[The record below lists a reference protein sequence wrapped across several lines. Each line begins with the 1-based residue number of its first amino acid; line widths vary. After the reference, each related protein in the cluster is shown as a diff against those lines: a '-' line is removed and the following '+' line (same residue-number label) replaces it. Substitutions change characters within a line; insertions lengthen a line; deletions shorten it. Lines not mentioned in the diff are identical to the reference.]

1 MQTGTKVFK
10 GDVTS
15 DTFGKNPSSDSSRSI
30 EVSYTFLGKTATA
43 TITQSKHVGDLLGGT
58 IFYIDDTA
66 DGVYEFYDAEG
77 NVISSVAVGD
87 SPAMYKVLTPGT
99 KDKYY
104 VYHDEMYTSKRWT
117 YYKDGAYVYDTI
129 GSLGVEIGRGKTN
142 TATMMARD
150 NGAYV
155 TADSNGTPTIWY
167 QLQLTRQAKAGGCD
181 DWFIPSK
188 LEIEELRK
196 AIGFQVVTPSD
207 NPVIL
212 PAGKVTGGVIAGTA
226 DGQAHYRDYESNNTR
241 TCYPS
246 ETKFLNNYIWSSSE
260 YSSQYAWFW
269 NYLGQG
275 WNFYN
280 KDDITSVFFAR
291 AF

>member
-1 MQTGTKVFK
+1 MAVEFLADVYGLTGM
-10 GDVTS
+10 
-15 DTFGKNPSSDSSRSI
+15 GKKIKIAHMKELAEDC
-30 EVSYTFLGKTATA
+30 FL
-43 TITQSKHVGDLLGGT
+43 VGGT
-58 IFYIDDTA
+58 IFYIDETA
-66 DGVYEFYDAEG
+66 DGVYEFYDYNE
-77 NVISSVAVGD
+77 NLIHDVKVGD
-87 SPAMYKVLTPGT
+87 KPYAYRVIKAGI

-117 YYKDGAYVYDTI
+117 YYKNGAYVYDTI

-207 NPVIL
+207 TPVIL

-226 DGQAHYRDYESNNTR
+226 DGQAHYRDYTNNNTR

-246 ETKFLNNYIWSSSE
+246 ETKFLNNYIWSSSGS
-260 YSSQYAWFW
+260 SSQNAWYW
-269 NYLGQG
+269 DCNSQG
-275 WNFYN
+275 WYGHDKTSN
-280 KDDITSVFFAR
+280 DSVFFAR

>member
-1 MQTGTKVFK
+1 MAVEFLADVYGLTGM
-10 GDVTS
+10 
-15 DTFGKNPSSDSSRSI
+15 GKKI
-30 EVSYTFLGKTATA
+30 KIA
-43 TITQSKHVGDLLGGT
+43 HVKELEEDCHLVGGT
-58 IFYIDDTA
+58 IFYIDEEA
-66 DGVYEFYDAEG
+66 DGVYEFYDYNENLLH
-77 NVISSVAVGD
+77 NVKVGD
-87 SPAMYKVLTPGT
+87 RPYAYRVIKAGT

-196 AIGFQVVTPSD
+196 AIGFQVVTPLD

-260 YSSQYAWFW
+260 YSSQYAWLW
-269 NYLGQG
+269 YCPNQSWYTS
-275 WNFYN
+275 Y
-280 KDDITSVFFAR
+280 KASRYSVFFAR

>member
-1 MQTGTKVFK
+1 MECFYV
-10 GDVTS
+10 
-15 DTFGKNPSSDSSRSI
+15 
-30 EVSYTFLGKTATA
+30 
-43 TITQSKHVGDLLGGT
+43 GGT
-58 IFYIDDTA
+58 IFYIDETA
-66 DGVYEFYDAEG
+66 DGIYEFYDKNENLIH
-77 NVISSVAVGD
+77 NVKVGD
-87 SPAMYKVLTPGT
+87 RPYAYRVITPGT

-117 YYKDGAYVYDTI
+117 YYKDGNYVYDTI
-129 GSLGVEIGRGKTN
+129 GSLGLEIGKGKTN

-181 DWFIPSK
+181 DWFIPSRY
-188 LEIEELRK
+188 EIEELRK
-196 AIGFQVVTPSD
+196 AIGFQVVTPAD
-207 NPVIL
+207 EPIIL

-226 DGQAHYRDYESNNTR
+226 DGQAHYRDYANNNTR

-260 YSSQYAWFW
+260 HSSQGAWFW
-269 NYLGQG
+269 AYGGQLWANYD
-275 WNFYN
+275 
-280 KDDITSVFFAR
+280 KDNNLSVFFAR